1 MGNPLISKGEYT
13 MTNIL
18 NINKET
24 AKLIINSFIEMK
36 IAEKRFEE
44 LKKDHLKDLGPGEV
58 EYPELGKIQKLVV
71 GPTSTL
77 DYKKLYEEHKELF
90 EGVDLEQYRKVKNP
104 YDRVI
109 VTSMG
114 KID

>member
-1 MGNPLISKGEYT
+1 

-44 LKKDHLKDLGPGEV
+44 LKKDHLKDLEPGEV
-58 EYPELGKIQKLVV
+58 EYLELGKIQKLVV
-71 GPTSTL
+71 EPTSTL
-77 DYKKLYEEHKELF
+77 DYKKLYEEHKDLF
-90 EGVDLEQYRKVKNP
+90 EGVDLEQYRKVKNA

-109 VTSMG
+109 VTPMG